1 MDYEQTSLVY
11 RNLGHEKKFQESMM
25 ETSILIS
32 TTTQIEKMI
41 EKGVIPT
48 PYLLTPAKRETLLVW
63 RINRYS
69 VV

>member
-1 MDYEQTSLVY
+1 
-11 RNLGHEKKFQESMM
+11 MM
-25 ETSILIS
+25 ETSILTS